1 MDRETAAIIVG
12 YTWEMRAMT
21 LSPTLANCLI
31 YREVATDGQIGVDI
45 AVPEAIQNELN
56 EAGG

>member
-1 MDRETAAIIVG
+1 
-12 YTWEMRAMT
+12 MT
-21 LSPTLANCLI
+21 LSPTLGIVSI